1 MMAARGMTTLA
12 VCFQFIPHSSSLFAA
27 VPAVG
32 HVGTERTG
40 GSYGK
45 EERRIG
51 GKEERRR
58 GGGEERRRGGEEERR
73 RGGAEERGRGGE
85 GERGRG
91 GGNE

>member
-1 MMAARGMTTLA
+1 MHQVPWRGSCLARKQAYPSHSVICHLLKDIIIHLAMMAARGMTTLA

-51 GKEERRR
+51 G
-58 GGGEERRRGGEEERR
+58 
-73 RGGAEERGRGGE
+73 
-85 GERGRG
+85 
-91 GGNE
+91 